1 MLPAVRPE
9 KFKLRS
15 AATAVALLVVP
26 VTKRIRFESAL
37 IPVDDGVGDV
47 PRVTVEVVVFPALG
61 IVPEVDTATPLKFV
75 GHAFIFVN

>member
-1 MLPAVRPE
+1 MRPE

-15 AATAVALLVVP
+15 AATAAELSVVP
-26 VTKRIRFESAL
+26 VAKKIRFEFAL
-37 IPVDDGVGDV
+37 IPVDEGVADV

-75 GHAFIFVN
+75 GHAFIVVN